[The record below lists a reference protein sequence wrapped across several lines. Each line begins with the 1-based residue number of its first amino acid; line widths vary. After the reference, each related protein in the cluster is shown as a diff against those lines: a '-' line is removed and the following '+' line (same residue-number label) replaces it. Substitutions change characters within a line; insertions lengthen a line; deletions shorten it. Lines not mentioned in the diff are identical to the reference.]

1 MLKQYKLEH
10 ILFLD
15 IETVPIARRF
25 KELPKV
31 FQTLFEEKTHAQ
43 LKDNQNL
50 EDFYEERAGLLA
62 EFSKIICISVGIIDS
77 QKSSVKFR
85 IKSFYEKD
93 EKELLLNFSKLL
105 NKKFSHTKT
114 YLCAHN
120 GKEFDFPFMA
130 RRMLI
135 NNIHIPEVLDIAEKK
150 PWEIKHLDTLDL
162 WRFGDYKHYTSLN
175 LLANLFGIST
185 PKDDISG
192 KEVKYVYWDDN
203 DINRIV
209 KYCQKDTLT
218 VAQLFLKYKGEE
230 IISPENVII
239 T

>member
-1 MLKQYKLEH
+1 VLKQYKLEN

-15 IETVPIARRF
+15 IETVPISRHF
-25 KELPKV
+25 KELPKA
-31 FQTLFEEKTHAQ
+31 FQTLFEEKTHTQ
-43 LKDNQNL
+43 RRDNQNI
-50 EDFYEERAGLLA
+50 ESFYEERAGLLA
-62 EFSKIICISVGIIDS
+62 EFSKIICISVGIIDTK
-77 QKSSVKFR
+77 KSFRKFR
-85 IKSFYEKD
+85 IKSFYDNNEKS
-93 EKELLLNFSKLL
+93 LLLNFTKLL
-105 NKKFSHTKT
+105 NKKFSHKKT

-120 GKEFDFPFMA
+120 GKEFDFPVMA

-135 NNIHIPEVLDIAEKK
+135 NNIHIPGVLDIADKK

-175 LLANLFGIST
+175 LLANLFGILT
-185 PKDDISG
+185 PKDDITG
-192 KEVKYVYWDDN
+192 KDVKYVYWDDN

-209 KYCQKDTLT
+209 RYCQKDTLT
-218 VAQLFLKYKGEE
+218 VAQLFLRYKGEN